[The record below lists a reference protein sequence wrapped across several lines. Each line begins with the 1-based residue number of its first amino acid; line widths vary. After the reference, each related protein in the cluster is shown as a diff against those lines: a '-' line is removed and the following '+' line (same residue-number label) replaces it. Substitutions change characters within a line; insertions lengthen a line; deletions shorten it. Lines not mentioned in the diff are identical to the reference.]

1 MVRRDQD
8 SIGTVD
14 NAWEPPDHLDNSVS
28 RFLKHVSEYGE
39 TGKVPE
45 MTSHLQASWAMYDEL
60 WKLLHGLN
68 NVDELPNSLESVS
81 RFIIESL
88 QKFKIDDDITELLKC
103 YEFPL
108 PKTTTF
114 KVSFIETVDAPLFSL
129 NTLAVGN
136 DDIGDGDGFIVWAK
150 VNDYSQVPVH
160 ILMLMQDFNGHQK
173 KNKHHLAKIVR
184 SKIERVGYSCLL
196 SEDGLS
202 GWIRKYS
209 IRLRGIDSPEMKQD
223 YGDKARVELANL
235 IASKCLT
242 VHVYYIDEFKRC
254 VADVYCDNNL
264 VQKTLLEKGA
274 AWHYKLYDSRE
285 ELVKCEL
292 LAKKNK
298 VGLWAY
304 PNPMPPWEWKR
315 SNPR

>member
-1 MVRRDQD
+1 MVRRNRN

-14 NAWEPPDHLDNSVS
+14 NAWEPPDNLVDPVS
-28 RFLKHVSEYGE
+28 LFLKDVSEYGK

-45 MTSHLQASWAMYDEL
+45 MTSHLPASWAMYDEL
-60 WKLLHGLN
+60 SKLLRGLN

-81 RFIIESL
+81 RLIIESL

-103 YEFPL
+103 YGFPL
-108 PKTTTF
+108 PKTTNF
-114 KVSFIETVDAPLFSL
+114 DFSFTELVDAPLFSL

-136 DDIGDGDGFIVWAK
+136 GDIGDGDGFIVRAK
-150 VNDYSQVPVH
+150 VNDYSQVPVD
-160 ILMLMQDFNGHQK
+160 ILMLMQDFHGHQK
-173 KNKHHLAKIVR
+173 KNEHYLAKNAR
-184 SKIERVGYSCLL
+184 SKIERFGYSCLL
-196 SEDGLS
+196 SKDGLL
-202 GWIRKYS
+202 GWTRNYS

-223 YGDKARVELANL
+223 YGDTARDELANL
-235 IASKCLT
+235 IANKCLT
-242 VHVYYIDEFKRC
+242 VHVYYIDKFKRC
-254 VADVYCDNNL
+254 VADVYCNNNL